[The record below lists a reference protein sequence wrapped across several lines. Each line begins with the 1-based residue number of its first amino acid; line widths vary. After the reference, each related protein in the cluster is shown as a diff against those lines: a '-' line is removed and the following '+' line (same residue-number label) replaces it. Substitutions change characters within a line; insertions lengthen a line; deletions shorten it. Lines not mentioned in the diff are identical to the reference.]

1 MQMQH
6 KTEDGVAAQVRARA
20 GYEASWHP
28 ILAAVESE
36 PGQWLMMAQFGR
48 CYGVIRYLRI
58 GGEWGYRAVT
68 WAERSDERQLIGYF
82 RTLRAA
88 CWAAH
93 RRFLASHGQNGAAN
107 GDMVPR

>member
-6 KTEDGVAAQVRARA
+6 KTEDGEAARDRAVA
-20 GYEASWHP
+20 GYSPTWHP
-28 ILAAVESE
+28 ILAAVEDA
-36 PGQWLMMAQFGR
+36 PGEWMMMAQYGK
-48 CYGVIRYLRI
+48 CYAVVRYLRI

-68 WAERSDERQLIGYF
+68 WAERPDERALIGYY

-107 GDMVPR
+107 GR